1 MAIDCAIN
9 SDEAQQI
16 VLLRKE
22 IVDLKGKLAEAE
34 TKLEENK

>member
-22 IVDLKGKLAEAE
+22 IVDLKGKLVEAE
-34 TKLEENK
+34 TKLEERK